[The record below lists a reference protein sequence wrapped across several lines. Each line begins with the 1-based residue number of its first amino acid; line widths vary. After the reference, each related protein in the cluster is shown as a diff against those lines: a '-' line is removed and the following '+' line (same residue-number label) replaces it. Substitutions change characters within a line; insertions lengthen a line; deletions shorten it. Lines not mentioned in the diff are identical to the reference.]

1 MEFAPSEHE
10 PCVRCLQLGFGLCQP
25 DFVGARVDGEEEIA
39 LMDDVPILEVYSGK
53 RAADL
58 GAQLNLLDRGK
69 LTKEARSGINL
80 ALERLAHDDLRKGR
94 RSRGGCVAL
103 TIRIGQPCSR
113 DDGDGYPD
121 SDPEFGLR
129 PSAAARTLFSGPT
142 PIAGF
147 V

>member
-1 MEFAPSEHE
+1 
-10 PCVRCLQLGFGLCQP
+10 
-25 DFVGARVDGEEEIA
+25 
-39 LMDDVPILEVYSGK
+39 MDDVPILEVYSGK

-69 LTKEARSGINL
+69 LTKEAQSGINL

-94 RSRGGCVAL
+94 RTRGGCVAL
-103 TIRIGQPCSR
+103 TVRIGQPCSR

-147 V
+147 GATPQQRRRGA

>member
-10 PCVRCLQLGFGLCQP
+10 PCVRCLKLGFGLCQP

-69 LTKEARSGINL
+69 LTKEALSGINL

-121 SDPEFGLR
+121 SDPEFGL
-129 PSAAARTLFSGPT
+129 
-142 PIAGF
+142 
-147 V
+147 